1 MNYEKKY
8 KEALEKAREI
18 IKDYENRGLK
28 DILFY
33 AKEDFEAIFPELQ
46 ESEDERISKEEDK
59 GDRTMT
65 REELTNSMEGKVTG
79 LARDWFQDN
88 RDKES
93 MDGFEAGYYAALAE
107 KQELINKAT
116 AWIDYNNKNGGCLFD
131 NWKEDFCKY
140 MEKE

>member
-1 MNYEKKY
+1 
-8 KEALEKAREI
+8 
-18 IKDYENRGLK
+18 
-28 DILFY
+28 
-33 AKEDFEAIFPELQ
+33 
-46 ESEDERISKEEDK
+46 
-59 GDRTMT
+59 MT
-65 REELTNSMEGKVTG
+65 REELTNSMEWKVTG
-79 LARDWFQDN
+79 LARDWYQDN